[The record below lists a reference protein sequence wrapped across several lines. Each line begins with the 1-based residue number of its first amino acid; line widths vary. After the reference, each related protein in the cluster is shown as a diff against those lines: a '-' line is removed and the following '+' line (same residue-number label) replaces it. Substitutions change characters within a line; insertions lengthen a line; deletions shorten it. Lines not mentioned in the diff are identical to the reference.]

1 MLKNKNQQDNLTY
14 LLNRA
19 CEYCGEPIA
28 DQTHSSRTHCEYE
41 NNDGIIKDCKTAK
54 ARQNDLDERQYF
66 QNRNNEI
73 RGIDRRIALMIENK
87 GENVNLQ
94 DLEAYD
100 IHLDKPSELSYKTNG
115 HFSCKYYHYNIEC
128 NPHLQTFKILKN
140 D

>member
-1 MLKNKNQQDNLTY
+1 MLKNKNQQEKPTY

-28 DQTHSSRTHCEYE
+28 DLAHLSRTHCEYQ

-54 ARQNDLDERQYF
+54 ARQNDFDERQYF
-66 QNRNNEI
+66 QNCISEI
-73 RGIDRRIALMIENK
+73 RGIDKRIALMIEKK

-115 HFSCKYYHYNIEC
+115 IFRADTIITVSNVILIYR
-128 NPHLQTFKILKN
+128 HLKF
-140 D
+140 